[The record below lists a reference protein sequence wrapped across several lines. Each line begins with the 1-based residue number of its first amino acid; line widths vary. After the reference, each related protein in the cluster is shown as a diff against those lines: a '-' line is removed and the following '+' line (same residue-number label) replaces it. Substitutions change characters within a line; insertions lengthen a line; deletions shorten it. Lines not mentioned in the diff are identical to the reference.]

1 MPILNGPELRKRI
14 VAGWLI
20 LNASMRENGEPDVQA
35 ASYDLRSGIALW
47 KDKSSHELK
56 SLFYDQSAPHQPVV
70 TLLPG
75 QMVFVITHEE
85 LSLPPDVCGT
95 VYSRN
100 RLQKQNIL
108 ALNAGHV
115 DPGYRGPII
124 IRLINLGQTE
134 WPLTLGDAVFTV
146 VFHTVEPVGPDQ
158 PQDIRSKT
166 DTLLAAQQTAAQA
179 FSNPLHDLYT
189 DELKK
194 QFDEYKSELLRA
206 NRETLGKEFF
216 SKDDIWKV
224 VAAIVVS
231 LYALFKIPW
240 ADLFNTVRAFLIG
253 K

>member
-14 VAGWLI
+14 KAGWLV
-20 LNASMRENGEPDVQA
+20 LNALLTASGDADVQA
-35 ASYDLRSGIALW
+35 ASYDLRAGIALW
-47 KDKSSHELK
+47 KDKTSHDLTLL
-56 SLFYDQSAPHQPVV
+56 SYDTSVPQQPVV
-70 TLLPG
+70 TLHPG
-75 QMVFVITHEE
+75 QMVFVITYEE
-85 LSLPPDVCGT
+85 LNLPPDVCGT

-146 VFHTVEPVGPDQ
+146 VFHTVEPVDPDR
-158 PQDIRSKT
+158 PQDIRTKA
-166 DTLLAAQQTAAQA
+166 DTLSAAQQTAAQA

-216 SKDDIWKV
+216 SKKDVLGV
-224 VAAIVVS
+224 VAAAVG
-231 LYALFKIPW
+231 ALFILFKTPW
-240 ADLFNTVRAFLIG
+240 TEVFHFLKTFFMG